1 MGLAF
6 TLTMSGSGILLLTFL
21 QSHSHDCYD
30 ILWKCFFLSLS
41 RMLLVSSPKINSE
54 HMFSFNCLI
63 RFQTVFAPPVFTDNL
78 LCGAWRT
85 CSCEIVVLGEELDFL
100 RKLHAILAWVLCLL
114 LFFCSSLLCV
124 FVCVCVFCFTI
135 QQLLLI
141 WRPRSRNTQFINLNL
156 CAWIGF
162 IACDGWSIDKLSKS
176 SK

>member
-1 MGLAF
+1 MYYYFKRIMSLLSHSFLFFLVKIFQCIKSGTLQKSATYEVLFFSSLSSTPCSLVFLNMGLAF

-78 LCGAWRT
+78 LCGA
-85 CSCEIVVLGEELDFL
+85 
-100 RKLHAILAWVLCLL
+100 
-114 LFFCSSLLCV
+114 
-124 FVCVCVFCFTI
+124 
-135 QQLLLI
+135 
-141 WRPRSRNTQFINLNL
+141 
-156 CAWIGF
+156 
-162 IACDGWSIDKLSKS
+162 
-176 SK
+176 